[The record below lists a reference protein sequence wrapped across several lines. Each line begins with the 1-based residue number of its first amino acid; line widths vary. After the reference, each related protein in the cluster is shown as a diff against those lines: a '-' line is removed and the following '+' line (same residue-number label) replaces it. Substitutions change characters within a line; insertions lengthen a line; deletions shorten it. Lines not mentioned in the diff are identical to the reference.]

1 MNWNEY
7 ALEIA
12 TVAAKK
18 SKDPWRQVG
27 ACLLRH
33 DNTVAGIGF
42 NGFPAGMREDWQD
55 RDKRRLFV
63 IHAEQNALRY
73 VKPDECSLMAVTL
86 LPCNDCLKAI
96 ASHGIKTVIYRD
108 IYERD
113 ITSITLAQD
122 FGIKLI
128 RIGESN
134 ISSHWD
140 HKGKPS
146 VFVVKENGV
155 EIYRGGY
162 KEGEK
167 LLNK

>member
-1 MNWNEY
+1 MNWQEY
-7 ALEIA
+7 ALELA
-12 TVAAKK
+12 SVAAKK
-18 SKDPWRQVG
+18 SKDPWRKVG

-55 RDKRRLFV
+55 RDKRRLLV

-73 VKPDECSLMAVTL
+73 VKPNECVLIAVTL

-96 ASHGIKTVIYRD
+96 ASHGIKTVVYQD

-113 ITSITLAQD
+113 ATSIELAKD
-122 FGIKLI
+122 FGIELVQ
-128 RIGESN
+128 IGIGD
-134 ISSHWD
+134 ISSSWD
-140 HKGKPS
+140 HRGKPK
-146 VFVVKENGV
+146 VLTVRKKGL
-155 EIYRGGY
+155 EIYRGNFRDGY
-162 KEGEK
+162 K

>member
-1 MNWNEY
+1 MNWEEY
-7 ALEIA
+7 ALELA

-167 LLNK
+167 LLKK